1 MKTAFVRYYL
11 SQSSKTTSQTNNE
24 FNMESY
30 VSDDSNSRKV
40 PMSFSNPLY
49 NPTQVES
56 SCDTASQSL
65 EIDKISVKN
74 EATERGGPSNSGI
87 RSRWDVVKTIYP
99 YMTSIAIA
107 YFVTLSLYPGI
118 ESEIISCNL
127 HSWMPVLL
135 MFTFN
140 TADVIGKVN
149 TTILLHWYY
158 SGYFSINHNIIF
170 RFWQPFHIHGPR
182 DS

>member
-1 MKTAFVRYYL
+1 MKTPFVRFYL
-11 SQSSKTTSQTNNE
+11 SQCSKTVQTAE
-24 FNMESY
+24 FNMEAY
-30 VSDDSNSRKV
+30 VSDDSGSRKV

-49 NPTQVES
+49 NPSQVES
-56 SCDTASQSL
+56 SCDTASRQSL
-65 EIDKISVKN
+65 EMEKITIKS
-74 EATERGGPSNSGI
+74 EAGPSTSTTATI

-140 TADVIGKVN
+140 TADVIGKVRN
-149 TTILLHWYY
+149 LL
-158 SGYFSINHNIIF
+158 GK
-170 RFWQPFHIHGPR
+170 RFFW
-182 DS
+182 

>member
-1 MKTAFVRYYL
+1 
-11 SQSSKTTSQTNNE
+11 
-24 FNMESY
+24 
-30 VSDDSNSRKV
+30 
-40 PMSFSNPLY
+40 MSFSNPLY
-49 NPTQVES
+49 NPSQVES
-56 SCDTASQSL
+56 SCDTVSRQSL
-65 EIDKISVKN
+65 EIEKISGQN
-74 EATERGGPSNSGI
+74 EPTERAGPSNSAI

-140 TADVIGKVN
+140 TADVAGKV
-149 TTILLHWYY
+149 
-158 SGYFSINHNIIF
+158 S
-170 RFWQPFHIHGPR
+170 
-182 DS
+182 

>member
-11 SQSSKTTSQTNNE
+11 SQCSKATSQTNND

-49 NPTQVES
+49 NPSQVES
-56 SCDTASQSL
+56 SCDTVSRQSL
-65 EIDKISVKN
+65 EIEKISGQN
-74 EATERGGPSNSGI
+74 EPTERAGPSNSAI

-140 TADVIGKVN
+140 TADVVGKV
-149 TTILLHWYY
+149 
-158 SGYFSINHNIIF
+158 S
-170 RFWQPFHIHGPR
+170 
-182 DS
+182 